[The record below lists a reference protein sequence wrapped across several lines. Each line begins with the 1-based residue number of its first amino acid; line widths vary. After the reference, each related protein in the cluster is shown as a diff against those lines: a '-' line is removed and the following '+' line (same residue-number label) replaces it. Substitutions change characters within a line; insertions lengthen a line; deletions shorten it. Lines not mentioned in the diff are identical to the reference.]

1 MIEEFSNFIDLAPTI
16 IRKRLIIECIYNGII
31 DQEKIKDYMIKLS
44 DVMNMTIVSM
54 PIINYEEEYGFSAY
68 MCWKESGM
76 HVYTWSKTDLR
87 PNFIS
92 IDIYTCKDF
101 LIRDVIN
108 TTKDIFKKNIL
119 KITWR
124 E

>member
-1 MIEEFSNFIDLAPTI
+1 MIKEYSNFIDLAPTI
-16 IRKRLIIECIYNGII
+16 IRKRLVVECITKEII
-31 DQEKIKDYMIKLS
+31 DQQKIKDYMIKLS

-54 PIINYEEEYGFSAY
+54 PVTNYEKQYGFSAY

-76 HVYTWSKTDLR
+76 HVYTWSKTDQR

-101 LIRDVIN
+101 NVKDVIN
-108 TTKDIFKKNIL
+108 FTKNIFSNEITE
-119 KITWR
+119 ITWR